1 MLQLFHVVCVLLPLT
16 LVAQE
21 DVPAAVNKEDFPAI
35 DARATGMA
43 LKDQNIIVLTD
54 SLLAP
59 YTTDR
64 EKARA
69 IYAWLGAHIAYDC
82 GGENRLAEE
91 PETAVH
97 PLYYTQ
103 QQVENILK
111 TRRTRCDGYALL
123 FKLMCNL
130 GGIYCS
136 RLEGYARFTAEKVDP
151 ATVHPNHAWN
161 AALLDGNWCEID
173 VTAGAGKCAGS
184 RFHRQLDDAH
194 FCMSAKLLEQKYI
207 LIEDERQSQYQGRV
221 ILKF

>member
-1 MLQLFHVVCVLLPLT
+1 MKSIALLIL
-16 LVAQE
+16 LVFTGGAQ
-21 DVPAAVNKEDFPAI
+21 AQNLAVASDAAI
-35 DARATGMA
+35 DARAA
-43 LKDQNIIVLTD
+43 RIELKQQNIIALTD

-69 IYAWLGAHIAYDC
+69 IYAWLGTHIAYDC
-82 GGENRLAEE
+82 GGENRLADE

-97 PLYYTQ
+97 PIYYTQ
-103 QQVENILK
+103 QQIENILK
-111 TRRTRCDGYALL
+111 TRRTRCDGYALM
-123 FKLMCNL
+123 FKVMCNL
-130 GGIYCS
+130 AGIYCS
-136 RLEGYARFTAEKVDP
+136 RLEGYARFNAEKVDP
-151 ATVHPNHAWN
+151 KTVRPNHAWN
-161 AALLDGNWCEID
+161 AALLDGTWCEID
-173 VTAGAGKCAGS
+173 ITAGSGQCAGS